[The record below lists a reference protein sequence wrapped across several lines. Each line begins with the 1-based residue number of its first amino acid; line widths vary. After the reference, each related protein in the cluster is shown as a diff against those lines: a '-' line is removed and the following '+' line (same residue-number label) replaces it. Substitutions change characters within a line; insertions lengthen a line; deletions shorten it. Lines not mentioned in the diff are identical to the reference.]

1 MSFGKWGFWHPCY
14 KIENHKN
21 WEGSYMERECM
32 RISDGVGYKFR
43 PLVDF
48 ELDQRV
54 ILGENPEDAI
64 VNYEVVSPLKLYR
77 K

>member
-1 MSFGKWGFWHPCY
+1 
-14 KIENHKN
+14 
-21 WEGSYMERECM
+21 M